1 MNNCLE
7 TEFFHYHII
16 ILVCVSLVIIQQS
29 PGIHHVTEITGISKI
44 RTVRFSDIAS
54 LCLAAPRACLYSKEW
69 EGGGETGEREPG
81 RIGGARGTGGGR
93 GEGGKWEI

>member
-69 EGGGETGEREPG
+69 GGGGG
-81 RIGGARGTGGGR
+81 GDGGGARP
-93 GEGGKWEI
+93 IF

>member
-29 PGIHHVTEITGISKI
+29 PGIHHETEITGISKI

-54 LCLAAPRACLYSKEW
+54 LCLALDFALAPRACLYSKEL
-69 EGGGETGEREPG
+69 GGGEETGGREPG

-93 GEGGKWEI
+93 G